1 MAEGGLIID
10 YKSLTREILNEQE
23 ELFNQAEDRIARR
36 AKGKKEKFT
45 LNGRENFLTVNIII

>member
-36 AKGKKEKFT
+36 A
-45 LNGRENFLTVNIII
+45 